1 LSDITRAYR
10 SVENQPRVLRNRI
23 PHYVGWDKKA
33 LGISPGQVS
42 FLRQVGSRADRK
54 RVTHCGEH
62 R

>member
-42 FLRQVGSRADRK
+42 
-54 RVTHCGEH
+54 
-62 R
+62 